1 MLRTDEPWVKTEMA
15 RRPSPARLAAALAK
29 PDNLDAPGRPLA
41 VADRR
46 VEHTVDVY
54 ENRLLKLF
62 LTRLGERLRRL
73 HSVAADLK
81 KQAIADEAR
90 ALSGRLHRAA
100 QSATFLS
107 EVTPPIHGPS
117 QVSMV
122 LLKRP
127 EYREMLSAY
136 RRYQRHMTVVLDDPL
151 LDAPLADVPGL
162 YELWGTMKV
171 AESLAAVAEDLGF
184 RVDENEL
191 VRRRGGDL
199 RLVTRGAS
207 VRLTHP
213 TTRVSVRLRE
223 QPTYGKRYLALHSI
237 TFQQIPD
244 ISLEITRPGSPTQVH
259 VFDPKYKLQPPPASD
274 ADQAGDVE
282 AFPGGPKKVDIDKMH
297 AYRDAIRRP
306 DGSRAVAYAAILY
319 PGEARS
325 FTGGLEAIQCRPAH
339 SERLEAKLRS
349 LLDHWLGNSAD
360 LDAAQG
366 AR

>member
-1 MLRTDEPWVKTEMA
+1 MA
-15 RRPSPARLAAALAK
+15 RRPSPPRLAAALAK
-29 PDNLDAPGRPLA
+29 ADNLDANARPLA

-62 LTRLGERLRRL
+62 LARLGQRLRRL
-73 HSVAADLK
+73 QNVGAELK
-81 KQAIADEAR
+81 KHAIADEAKD
-90 ALSGRLHRAA
+90 LHGRLSRAA
-100 QSATFLS
+100 KSAAFLDD
-107 EVTPPIHGPS
+107 VTPPIYGPR

-171 AESLAAVAEDLGF
+171 AESLTAVAEELGF
-184 RVDENEL
+184 RIEENEL

-207 VRLTHP
+207 VRLTNP
-213 TTRVSVRLRE
+213 NTGVTVRLRE
-223 QPTYGKRYLALHSI
+223 QPTYGTRDLALHSI
-237 TFQQIPD
+237 TFKQIPD
-244 ISLEITRPGSPTQVH
+244 ISLEVTRPGWPTKVH
-259 VFDPKYKLQPPPASD
+259 VFDPKYKLQPPPATD
-274 ADQAGDVE
+274 AEEDSEVE

-319 PGEARS
+319 PGEERS
-325 FTGGLEAIQCRPAH
+325 FTAGLEAIQCRPAR
-339 SERLEAKLRS
+339 SGDLETKLWS
-349 LLDHWLGNSAD
+349 LFVQWLGNPAD
-360 LDAAQG
+360 LDAAKG